1 MSSIKTLFFLFCFLY
16 TNDSFGKSDE
26 FYKMT
31 VIHLLTNTEC
41 NTECKKIILEQEI
54 KVLFIEIFEKILKQ
68 IQIELLEEKGKIGII
83 L

>member
-1 MSSIKTLFFLFCFLY
+1 MSFIKVLFVFYFLS
-16 TNDSFGKSDE
+16 TSHSFSKSDE
-26 FYKMT
+26 FYRMT
-31 VIHLLTNTEC
+31 LIHLLTNSEC

-68 IQIELLEEKGKIGII
+68 IQQELLEERGKVGII

>member
-1 MSSIKTLFFLFCFLY
+1 MSFIKTLFVFYFLSTSNLF
-16 TNDSFGKSDE
+16 SKSDD
-26 FYKMT
+26 YYRMT
-31 VIHLLTNTEC
+31 LIHLLTNTEC

-68 IQIELLEEKGKIGII
+68 IQLELLEERGKIDTI

>member
-1 MSSIKTLFFLFCFLY
+1 MNIIKVLFLFYFLS
-16 TNDSFGKSDE
+16 TSHSFSKSDE
-26 FYKMT
+26 FYRT
-31 VIHLLTNTEC
+31 TLIHLLTNTEC

-68 IQIELLEEKGKIGII
+68 IQLELLEERGKVSMV

>member
-1 MSSIKTLFFLFCFLY
+1 LNIIKVLFVFYFLSTSHSFSKSNEYYRMTL
-16 TNDSFGKSDE
+16 
-26 FYKMT
+26 
-31 VIHLLTNTEC
+31 IHLLTNTEC

-68 IQIELLEEKGKIGII
+68 IQLELLEEKGKVGTI

>member
-1 MSSIKTLFFLFCFLY
+1 MNIIKVLFVFYFLSTSHSFSKSNEYYRMTL
-16 TNDSFGKSDE
+16 
-26 FYKMT
+26 
-31 VIHLLTNTEC
+31 IHLLTNTEC

-68 IQIELLEEKGKIGII
+68 IQLELLEEKGKVGTI

>member
-1 MSSIKTLFFLFCFLY
+1 MTL
-16 TNDSFGKSDE
+16 
-26 FYKMT
+26 
-31 VIHLLTNTEC
+31 IHLLTNGEC

-68 IQIELLEEKGKIGII
+68 IQLELLEEKGKIGTI

>member
-1 MSSIKTLFFLFCFLY
+1 MTL
-16 TNDSFGKSDE
+16 
-26 FYKMT
+26 
-31 VIHLLTNTEC
+31 IHLLTNGEC